1 MCQCDDFVYT
11 KRSFVCQPHRA
22 TGDKCVELKIV
33 GLNLPPD
40 MYGSF
45 LSVSPFA
52 CFFFHI
58 LSRKTLSNRTW
69 EADQSHCHFL
79 LHPCAENKVWFRLSL
94 IGKCDTHSRAVGL
107 QLILWNKENICNVG
121 CFFFFLF
128 LFSLCSCHHSSF
140 ITLLSR
146 ETPKS
151 QNIN

>member
-52 CFFFHI
+52 CFFSIFCQEKHCQTERGRQI
-58 LSRKTLSNRTW
+58 KVIATFFYIRVQKT
-69 EADQSHCHFL
+69 
-79 LHPCAENKVWFRLSL
+79 
-94 IGKCDTHSRAVGL
+94 KCDSVCPWLESVTHLPELLG
-107 QLILWNKENICNVG
+107 
-121 CFFFFLF
+121 
-128 LFSLCSCHHSSF
+128 FS
-140 ITLLSR
+140 
-146 ETPKS
+146 
-151 QNIN
+151 